1 MQFSSRSLPLFK
13 KLLRAWNN
21 NLFNILLHM
30 LYIFCCNSTL
40 SPTFFFLLHSVYQFF
55 FFSLELLRWFDMA
68 VKRQKKQHRTYYR
81 MPNQVFIRK
90 AWQLKKKPNRCGL
103 ENQSDSLLTAISL
116 ENLCRCNDFN
126 FVSDFLNFW
135 QMKRVK
141 AFYAQA
147 EKYKICI
154 GQTSTSI
161 SINTHHITLPNQI
174 QLEMKIN
181 HLYSINNRI
190 WLNYTGVAWFNWR
203 PYREKR
209 VKLTW
214 LWLLPFIGL

>member
-55 FFSLELLRWFDMA
+55 FIGIAEVIRYGCKAAKKNNTELITECQIKSSSE
-68 VKRQKKQHRTYYR
+68 KRD
-81 MPNQVFIRK
+81 N
-90 AWQLKKKPNRCGL
+90 WKKKPNRCGL

-181 HLYSINNRI
+181 HLYLINNRI